1 MTHRP
6 WRLEY
11 LDAESTWRIDSTY
24 ATEEHARAAAEQK
37 ERDNPGVTYRVADN
51 VHFEAHKE
59 DV

>member
-37 ERDNPGVTYRVADN
+37 ELDNPGVQYRVEKHVD
-51 VHFEAHKE
+51 FEASK
-59 DV
+59 